1 MTRTEALAKIQASL
15 PALADEQVDALAEM
29 VAAWAQPHDPLDL
42 TPEEL
47 AGIERSREDF
57 KHGRTLTDDEYQA
70 EMDVFM
76 ARLAAKQPAK
86 T

>member
-1 MTRTEALAKIQASL
+1 MTRTEALATIQASL

-29 VAAWAQPHDPLDL
+29 VAAWAQPQAPLDL

-57 KHGRTLTDDEYQA
+57 KHGRTYTSAEARALTEAFLA
-70 EMDVFM
+70 ELEDS
-76 ARLAAKQPAK
+76 K
-86 T
+86 TNA

>member
-1 MTRTEALAKIQASL
+1 MTRTEALAKIQAAL

-29 VAAWAQPHDPLDL
+29 VAAWAETREPLDL

-57 KHGRTLTDDEYQA
+57 KDGRTYTSAEARALTKTFLA
-70 EMDVFM
+70 ELED
-76 ARLAAKQPAK
+76 AK
-86 T
+86 TSA

>member
-1 MTRTEALAKIQASL
+1 MTRNEAIAKIHASL

-29 VAAWAQPHDPLDL
+29 VQAWAETREPLDL

-57 KHGRTLTDDEYQA
+57 KHGRTYTSAEARALTEAFLA
-70 EMDVFM
+70 E
-76 ARLAAKQPAK
+76 LEGAK
-86 T
+86 TSA

>member
-1 MTRTEALAKIQASL
+1 MTRTEAIEKIQAAL

-29 VAAWAQPHDPLDL
+29 VQAWAEPREPLDL

-70 EMDVFM
+70 EMDAFI
-76 ARLAAKQPAK
+76 ARLAAKQPA
-86 T
+86 TT

>member
-1 MTRTEALAKIQASL
+1 MTRTEALATIQASL

-29 VAAWAQPHDPLDL
+29 VAAWAQPQTPLDL

-57 KHGRTLTDDEYQA
+57 KHGRTYTSEEARALTNAFLA
-70 EMDVFM
+70 ELDS
-76 ARLAAKQPAK
+76 ANSSA
-86 T
+86 